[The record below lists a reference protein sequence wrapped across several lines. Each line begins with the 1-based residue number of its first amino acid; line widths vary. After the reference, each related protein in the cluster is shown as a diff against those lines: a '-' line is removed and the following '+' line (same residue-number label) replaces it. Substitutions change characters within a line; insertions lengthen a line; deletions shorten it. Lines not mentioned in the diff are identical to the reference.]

1 MHCSLSASPE
11 ATSRHGIGKS
21 IGAYG
26 TPSKKTWFRQAPLRK
41 RTNRFRRMAKRWS
54 KWTPPRVKKY
64 ELPVKRNILASKAF
78 CLLEGELLHSPS
90 QNGSW
95 GQKNGSFSSR
105 SPNEKSCSNQQTIFF
120 SQSVL
125 YAHFSGNLLAR
136 NPISFLLSRK
146 HVPVKSP
153 SCPEKWFQLETWALF
168 SIWVF

>member
-78 CLLEGELLHSPS
+78 CLLEGGYSTLPLKTAPGGKIMGRFRAVRRMKILLELA
-90 QNGSW
+90 
-95 GQKNGSFSSR
+95 
-105 SPNEKSCSNQQTIFF
+105 NEFF

-146 HVPVKSP
+146 HAPVKSL

>member
-1 MHCSLSASPE
+1 MRCSLSASPE
-11 ATSRHGIGKS
+11 ATSRHGIGES

-105 SPNEKSCSNQQTIFF
+105 SPNEKILLELANEFF
-120 SQSVL
+120 L
-125 YAHFSGNLLAR
+125 PKRAIRTLFR
-136 NPISFLLSRK
+136 
-146 HVPVKSP
+146 KSP
-153 SCPEKWFQLETWALF
+153 RSKSDLVSAIQKTCTC
-168 SIWVF
+168 